1 MLTHL
6 LTFALLAD
14 SVRLWRRAVSYP
26 RLAPRV
32 DHAQPPALLNEYV
45 LLSAPGVSVPEDVHW
60 RAAQWAD
67 DEGVLV
73 VDLLPEGWTG
83 LDAIAQLNKV
93 HPYDYSL
100 KPFLSG
106 VSAGVAVLVHERVL
120 ERVTPPE
127 PREGYEVWLD
137 FTHSL
142 KRFAPWES
150 ALVVATDW
158 RQPRPN
164 LLSQGERNASLSALY
179 GAQLGLMKS
188 LSPVMWLWVGYSIVS
203 EDLLYGLLIAFLWLA
218 QPALILA
225 SSPLKAT
232 WLPLSLARPFLDFK
246 RWLELLSVQERS
258 KHIDR
263 EALRPTYEEAI
274 AHGKGLERG
283 EGPYFQAERD
293 TCPIC
298 SSSQLVPHMAV
309 PDFYQGKP
317 GLFRLHRCGTCE
329 HIFQNPQLSIEGL
342 QFYYKD
348 FYDGLGEEGM
358 DMIFGASEQSY
369 RQRVGMI
376 RAHGAPERWLDVG
389 GGHGHFTL
397 IAKHLMPQTRFE
409 LLDLSDSVDFAVERG
424 WCDAGMRGLFPER
437 AQELE
442 GQYDGVSMS
451 HYLEHTTDP
460 LSELDAAHCAL
471 KEGGLLMI
479 EVPDP
484 ASIFG
489 KSLRSFWLPWF
500 QPQHLH
506 FMSVEN
512 LGRSLEERG
521 FEVLDVDRE
530 QAHQSVDLFFAT
542 LILLQRIAP
551 DRSQPWAT
559 PASPLYPLGRGALL
573 VCSLPL
579 ILLAV
584 SLDRLLRPVFTRPGW
599 SNTYRMIAQ
608 KTSLANP
615 QDPTHE
621 GSSPDAEASEESE
634 RSS

>member
-14 SVRLWRRAVSYP
+14 SIRLWRRAVSYP
-26 RLAPRV
+26 RLGPRT

-45 LLSAPGVSVPEDVHW
+45 LLSAPGISVPEHVHW

-73 VDLLPEGWTG
+73 VDLLPEGWSG

-93 HPYDYSL
+93 HPFDYSL
-100 KPFLSG
+100 KPFVAG
-106 VSAGVAVLVHERVL
+106 ISAGVAVLVHERVL
-120 ERVTPPE
+120 QRVAPPE
-127 PREGYEVWLD
+127 AREGYEAWLT

-158 RQPRPN
+158 RQARPQ
-164 LLSQGERNASLSALY
+164 LLSQDERHASLSALY
-179 GAQLGLMKS
+179 GPQLGFIRW
-188 LSPVMWLWVGYSIVS
+188 LSPVMWLWVGCSVWS
-203 EDLLYGLLIAFLWLA
+203 EPGLYGLLIALLWLA
-218 QPALILA
+218 QPAFILA
-225 SSPLKAT
+225 TSPLKAA
-232 WLPLSLARPFLDFK
+232 WLPLSLARPFLDVK
-246 RWLELLSVQERS
+246 RWLELLPIQGRS
-258 KHIDR
+258 KQ
-263 EALRPTYEEAI
+263 ALRTALRDSYQEEI
-274 AHGKGLERG
+274 QRG
-283 EGPYFQAERD
+283 EGLDRGEGLYFQAERD
-293 TCPIC
+293 TCPLC
-298 SSSQLVPHMAV
+298 DSAQLVPHMAV

-317 GLFRLHRCGTCE
+317 GLFRLHRCGDCE

-342 QFYYKD
+342 QFYYQD

-369 RQRVGMI
+369 RQRVSMI
-376 RAHGAPERWLDVG
+376 RSHGAPERWLDVG

-409 LLDLSDSVDFAVERG
+409 LLDLSESVDLAVERG
-424 WCDAGMRGLFPER
+424 WCDGGLRGLFP
-437 AQELE
+437 AQADELKA
-442 GQYDGVSMS
+442 QYDGVSMS

-460 LSELDAAHCAL
+460 ISELDAARCVL
-471 KEGGLLMI
+471 KEGGLIMI

-484 ASIFG
+484 ASVLG
-489 KSLRSFWLPWF
+489 RTLKSFWLPWF

-521 FEVLDVDRE
+521 FEVLEVDRE
-530 QAHQSVDLFFAT
+530 EAHQSVDFFFAVM
-542 LILLQRIAP
+542 ILLQRLAP
-551 DRSQPWAT
+551 DRAQPWAT
-559 PASPLYPLGRGALL
+559 PATPLYQVGRGLL
-573 VCSLPL
+573 LLCALPL
-579 ILLAV
+579 IALAFC
-584 SLDRLLRPVFTRPGW
+584 LDHALRPLFTRPGW

-608 KTSLANP
+608 KV
-615 QDPTHE
+615 
-621 GSSPDAEASEESE
+621 SSGEDSE